1 MHYILAAVATFIFG
15 IFLGWIFR
23 KKTSKESPVQG
34 YLIVYE
40 DPDDGD
46 YLFLESSIP
55 ISEYKKMGDVRFGVK
70 IRTPQDKQLL

>member
-1 MHYILAAVATFIFG
+1 MIYVLVGIIFFILG
-15 IFLGWIFR
+15 IFHGGHFR

-46 YLFLESSIP
+46 YLFLEAGIP
-55 ISEYKKMGDVRFGVK
+55 ISEYKKMGNVRFGVK